1 MVTDMADSNITII
14 SSASEGSDSEEKPV
28 EAGLQN
34 KKACRNTRSR
44 GSFNTL
50 LRRPS
55 RSRRFSPAKRT
66 IKHFVEHNYHDH
78 AHDPPLP
85 IDNNESDFLENHHK
99 EDAQESVDENK
110 NRRRGGHR
118 GGVAIP
124 FPEKLHYMLSQ
135 MEKNGTSHIV
145 NWQPHGRC
153 FVVHKPKEFVEDIMP
168 G

>member
-1 MVTDMADSNITII
+1 MVTDMVDSNITII
-14 SSASEGSDSEEKPV
+14 SSASEASDSEESPV
-28 EAGLQN
+28 ETGLQN
-34 KKACRNTRSR
+34 KKTCRNTRSR
-44 GSFNTL
+44 GSSTTL
-50 LRRPS
+50 KRAT
-55 RSRRFSPAKRT
+55 RSRRSSPAKRNM

-85 IDNNESDFLENHHK
+85 MENESEFMGNHDK
-99 EDAQESVDENK
+99 EDSQESVDENK

-118 GGVAIP
+118 GGVAVP

-135 MEKNGTSHIV
+135 MERNETSHIV